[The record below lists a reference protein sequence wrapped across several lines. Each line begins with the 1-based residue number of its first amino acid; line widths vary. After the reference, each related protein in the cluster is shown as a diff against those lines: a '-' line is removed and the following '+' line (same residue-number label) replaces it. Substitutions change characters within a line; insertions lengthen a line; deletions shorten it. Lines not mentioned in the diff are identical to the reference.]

1 MSSVVER
8 LRENVVKRI
17 VEKRTLNEKGPSS
30 FSGGSG
36 SGSGGTK
43 SGGGFETHSGGIAG
57 LESDTGIV
65 PNLVQLD
72 TLLKQAQQ
80 AQQISP
86 QEMAEWLRELRKR
99 MKQQRRETLPYHPR
113 PRQGQ

>member
-30 FSGGSG
+30 FSGNSG

-43 SGGGFETHSGGIAG
+43 TGGGFPIHSGGIAG

-86 QEMAEWLRELRKR
+86 QEMARWQEWLRELWKR
-99 MKQQRRETLPYHPR
+99 MKQQRR
-113 PRQGQ
+113 

>member
-30 FSGGSG
+30 FSGN
-36 SGSGGTK
+36 SGSGGGGTK
-43 SGGGFETHSGGIAG
+43 YGGGFETHSGGIAG

-80 AQQISP
+80 AQQAQQISP
-86 QEMAEWLRELRKR
+86 QEMARWQEWLRELWKR
-99 MKQQRRETLPYHPR
+99 MKQQRR
-113 PRQGQ
+113 